1 MRTRELK
8 NTLLR
13 KCTQEVETRFDKIKT
28 VLDDIKISLLEESK
42 SSAGDKHETGRAMLQ
57 IEREN
62 AGYQLR
68 EIEAL
73 QLLLRKIDIAAVSDY
88 VRLGSLVYT
97 SEKAYF
103 ICISIGEV
111 EVEGQQYYCIAL
123 HSPIGK
129 LLAGKKESASFI
141 FNKKEYE
148 IIKVA

>member
-8 NTLLR
+8 ATLLL
-13 KCTQEVETRFDKIKT
+13 KCTQDVKSRFDKIKA
-28 VLDDIKISLLEESK
+28 VLGDIRVSLLEESK

-68 EIEAL
+68 EIESL
-73 QLLLRKIDIAAVSDY
+73 QSLIRKIDIDTVSDY

-97 SEKAYF
+97 SQKTYF
-103 ICISIGEV
+103 IGISIGEV
-111 EVEGQQYYCIAL
+111 EVETEKYYCIAL

-129 LLAGKKESASFI
+129 RLAGKKALEGFI
-141 FNKKEYE
+141 FNEMEHKILK
-148 IIKVA
+148 IV